1 MGDPTWLS
9 LLKKKFKGAADLSP
23 ALIFFYKESD
33 MLIVSNQ
40 ILTIIVTEKE
50 HLRETSLI
58 EITIDIFVA

>member
-1 MGDPTWLS
+1 
-9 LLKKKFKGAADLSP
+9 
-23 ALIFFYKESD
+23 